1 MHSAAEHGARWLNTL
16 CRGDVRVGLGRVQLC
31 RGPGM
36 CDPILNSFS
45 CSSCSEDWHEMMQRA
60 LGKDG

>member
-16 CRGDVRVGLGRVQLC
+16 CRGDVQVGLGRVQLC